1 MELDREREEKELL
14 LEMIENKQY
23 QKLKEKLTD
32 MNEVDIA
39 ELFEDLSPEKI
50 LVIFR
55 LLPKDLASEV
65 FACLD
70 IEEQQHI
77 INSIEDK
84 ELVQI
89 IEDLAIDDAVDM
101 VEELPASM
109 VRRILKNATPSTRS
123 LINQYLQ
130 YPESSAGSIMTAE
143 FVALRAGMTV
153 EESFAYIRRNGVD
166 KETIYTCYVITPSR
180 QLLGVVTLKDL
191 IMHPYETKVEEIM
204 EDDNIIYALT
214 TEDQEEVA
222 ALFNKYDLLALP
234 VVDRENRLVGIVT
247 VDDIVD
253 VMEQEATEDFQ
264 KMAAMAPSEKSYLKT
279 SVVELAKNRI
289 VWLLVLMLSS
299 TVSGMILTH
308 YETTFAAI
316 PLLVSFIP
324 TLMDTG
330 GNSGSQASTMV
341 IRGLATGEIEL
352 FDALKVIWKEMRVGL
367 LCGSILAVINFV
379 RLMLQYPGNTMVC
392 VTVVISMYITII
404 LAKTLGAAL
413 PLLAKALKLDPA
425 LMASPM
431 LTTIVDA
438 CSMVIYFTLA
448 SRILHF
454 S

>member
-1 MELDREREEKELL
+1 MALLDDDRKELL
-14 LEMIENKQY
+14 DLIENKSY
-23 QKLKEKLTD
+23 QKLRERLEE

-39 ELFEDLSPEKI
+39 ELFEDLPPEKV

-55 LLPKDLASEV
+55 LLPKDLASDV
-65 FACLD
+65 FACLE
-70 IEEQQHI
+70 IEDQQHI
-77 INSIEDK
+77 ITSIEDK

-101 VEELPASM
+101 VEELPASL
-109 VRRILKNATPSTRS
+109 VKRILKNATPATRS

-130 YPESSAGSIMTAE
+130 YPENSAGSIMTAE
-143 FVALRAGMTV
+143 YVALRPMMTV
-153 EESFAYIRRNGVD
+153 EQAFAYIRKNGVD
-166 KETIYTCYVITPSR
+166 KETIYTCYVIEPSR
-180 QLLGVVTLKDL
+180 KLLGVVTLKDL
-191 IMHPYETKVEEIM
+191 IMSPYETKVEDIM

-214 TEDQEEVA
+214 TDDQEEVA
-222 ALFNKYDLLALP
+222 ATFNKYDLLALP
-234 VVDRENRLVGIVT
+234 VVDREMRLVGIVT

-279 SVVELAKNRI
+279 SVVELFRNRI

-299 TVSGMILTH
+299 TVSGLILRH

-352 FDALKVIWKEMRVGL
+352 RDALKVIWKEMRVGL
-367 LCGSILAVINFV
+367 LCGVVLAVLNFI
-379 RLMLQYPGNTMVC
+379 RLMLTYPGNTLIC
-392 VTVVISMYITII
+392 LTVVLSMLITVI
-404 LAKTLGAAL
+404 LAKTLGAIL
-413 PLLAKALKLDPA
+413 PLLAKSLHMDPA

-438 CSMVIYFTLA
+438 CSMIIYFTLA
-448 SRILHF
+448 THMLGLVK
-454 S
+454 

>member
-1 MELDREREEKELL
+1 MALLEEEKDELLDMTEKKQYLKLRERLSE
-14 LEMIENKQY
+14 
-23 QKLKEKLTD
+23 

-39 ELFEDLSPEKI
+39 ELMEDLTPEQV

-70 IEEQQHI
+70 IEYQQHI
-77 INSIEDK
+77 INSIEDG
-84 ELVQI
+84 ELERI

-101 VEELPASM
+101 VEELPASL
-109 VRRILKNATPSTRS
+109 VRRILKNATPGTRS

-130 YPESSAGSIMTAE
+130 YPDNSAGSIMTAE
-143 FVALRAGMTV
+143 YVALRPAMTV
-153 EESFAYIRRNGVD
+153 EEAFAYIRKNGVD
-166 KETIYTCYVITPSR
+166 KETIYTCYVINPSR
-180 QLLGVVTLKDL
+180 KLEGVVTLKDL

-204 EDDNIIYALT
+204 EDENIIYALT
-214 TEDQEEVA
+214 TDDQEEVA
-222 ALFNKYDLLALP
+222 ATFNKYDLLALP
-234 VVDRENRLVGIVT
+234 VVDKEMRLVGIVT

-279 SVVELAKNRI
+279 SVFTLAKNRI

-299 TVSGMILTH
+299 TVSGLILNH
-308 YETTFAAI
+308 YETTFAAL

-330 GNSGSQASTMV
+330 GNSGSQASTLV
-341 IRGLATGEIEL
+341 IRGIATGEIEL
-352 FDALKVIWKEMRVGL
+352 SDAPRVIWKELRVGL
-367 LCGSILAVINFV
+367 ICGIILASVNFV
-379 RLMLQYPGNTMVC
+379 RLMIQYPGNTQIC
-392 VTVVISMYITII
+392 LLVVISMFLTII
-404 LAKTLGAAL
+404 LAKTLGAVL
-413 PLLAKALKLDPA
+413 PLLAKAMHLDPA

-448 SRILHF
+448 SKWLQ
-454 S
+454 SLV

>member
-1 MELDREREEKELL
+1 MALLEEERDELLDMTEKKQYLKLRERLSE
-14 LEMIENKQY
+14 
-23 QKLKEKLTD
+23 

-39 ELFEDLSPEKI
+39 ELMEDLAPEQV

-70 IEEQQHI
+70 IEYQQHI
-77 INSIEDK
+77 INSIEDG
-84 ELVQI
+84 ELERI

-101 VEELPASM
+101 VEELPASL
-109 VRRILKNATPSTRS
+109 VRRILKNATPGTRS

-130 YPESSAGSIMTAE
+130 YPDNSAGSIMTAE
-143 FVALRAGMTV
+143 YVALRPSMTV
-153 EESFAYIRRNGVD
+153 EEAFAYIRKNGVD

-180 QLLGVVTLKDL
+180 KLEGVVTLKDL

-204 EDDNIIYALT
+204 EDENIIYALT
-214 TEDQEEVA
+214 TDDQEEVA
-222 ALFNKYDLLALP
+222 AIFNKYDLLALP
-234 VVDRENRLVGIVT
+234 VVDKEMRLVGIVT

-279 SVVELAKNRI
+279 SVFTLAKNRI

-299 TVSGMILTH
+299 TVSGLILHH
-308 YETTFAAI
+308 YETTFAAL

-330 GNSGSQASTMV
+330 GNSGSQASTLV
-341 IRGLATGEIEL
+341 IRGIATGEIEL
-352 FDALKVIWKEMRVGL
+352 GDAPRVIWKELRVGL
-367 LCGSILAVINFV
+367 ICGVILAAVNFA
-379 RLMLQYPGNTMVC
+379 RLMIQYPGNTQIC
-392 VTVVISMYITII
+392 LLVVISMFLTII
-404 LAKTLGAAL
+404 LAKTLGAVL
-413 PLLAKALKLDPA
+413 PLLAKAMHLDPA

-438 CSMVIYFTLA
+438 CSMVIYFTMA
-448 SRILHF
+448 SKWLQSLI
-454 S
+454 

>member
-1 MELDREREEKELL
+1 MALLEEERDELLDMTEKKQYLKLRERLSE
-14 LEMIENKQY
+14 
-23 QKLKEKLTD
+23 

-39 ELFEDLSPEKI
+39 ELMEDLTPEQV

-70 IEEQQHI
+70 IEYQQHI
-77 INSIEDK
+77 INSIEDG
-84 ELVQI
+84 ELERI

-101 VEELPASM
+101 VEELPASL
-109 VRRILKNATPSTRS
+109 VRRILKNATPGTRS

-130 YPESSAGSIMTAE
+130 YPDNSAGSIMTAE
-143 FVALRAGMTV
+143 YVALRPAMTV
-153 EESFAYIRRNGVD
+153 EEAFAYIRKNGVD
-166 KETIYTCYVITPSR
+166 KETIYTCYVINPSR
-180 QLLGVVTLKDL
+180 KLEGVVTLKDL

-204 EDDNIIYALT
+204 EDENIIYALT
-214 TEDQEEVA
+214 TDDQEEVA
-222 ALFNKYDLLALP
+222 ATFNKYDLLALP
-234 VVDRENRLVGIVT
+234 VVDKEMRLVGIVT

-279 SVVELAKNRI
+279 SVFTLAKNRI

-299 TVSGMILTH
+299 TVSGLILNH
-308 YETTFAAI
+308 YETTFAAL

-330 GNSGSQASTMV
+330 GNSGSQASTLV
-341 IRGLATGEIEL
+341 IRGIATGEIEL
-352 FDALKVIWKEMRVGL
+352 SDAPRVIWKELRVGL
-367 LCGSILAVINFV
+367 ICGIILASVNFV
-379 RLMLQYPGNTMVC
+379 RLMIQYPGNTQIC
-392 VTVVISMYITII
+392 LLVVISMFLTII
-404 LAKTLGAAL
+404 LAKTLGAVL
-413 PLLAKALKLDPA
+413 PLLAKAMHLDPA

-448 SRILHF
+448 SKWLQ
-454 S
+454 SLV